1 MVQYPYKIKEELVVF
16 LRNEDIISI
25 SDRGVNTQIDT
36 GTFSATSNYTVAVNP
51 TLIKNVRTIT
61 VAGSPLTRYTDY
73 SVNYDTGVISF
84 RNPQTG
90 AYVIQYDEGSTDRN
104 FPDFPQADLKLSA
117 FPRIAVDIIGGD
129 IMDIDLGASTT
140 RHDYNITIICYSA
153 EVEEME
159 TMVTDVIRAMLIN
172 KKTFYYIKYMKTDIL
187 GPILNSPDKQNKI
200 VSRSIDFVGKFNY
213 ETV

>member
-90 AYVIQYDEGSTDRN
+90 AYVIQYDEGSTDRI